1 MVFIKDQI
9 SNNSFFLGYFI
20 KRIFENPIME
30 ILSRACA
37 PTWAGGEFEYLNL
50 YGGGSNITHLI
61 KSSFDNM
68 LNN

>member
-9 SNNSFFLGYFI
+9 SNNSFIYFFGHFI

-37 PTWAGGEFEYLNL
+37 PTWAGGELEYLNFYGDGL
-50 YGGGSNITHLI
+50 YITPLV
-61 KSSFDNM
+61 KANF
-68 LNN
+68 